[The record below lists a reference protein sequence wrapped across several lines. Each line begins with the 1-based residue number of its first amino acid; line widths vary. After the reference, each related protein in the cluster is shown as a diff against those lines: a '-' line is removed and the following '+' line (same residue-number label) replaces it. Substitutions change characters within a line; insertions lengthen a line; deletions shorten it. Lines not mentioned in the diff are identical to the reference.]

1 MLAVRSGTDSC
12 GWARLVADLTFF
24 LLNELPNEP
33 LDEHEFWYW
42 RFEVDAAWFPIVEL
56 LLLLLVEA
64 GPM

>member
-1 MLAVRSGTDSC
+1 
-12 GWARLVADLTFF
+12 VADLTFF

-56 LLLLLVEA
+56 LLLLLLVEA